1 MYEKHGTFVDPDN
14 LNEKLWRYI
23 DFTKLV
29 SMLLTQSLHFVRADQ
44 FQDPFEGSYSLPSI
58 ERYDSYLA
66 KIEATEN
73 LPPQAIKNLRDGWK
87 NLPQLRESQRL
98 THAVNCWHLNQYES
112 AAMWSLY
119 LKSNEGI
126 AIQSTYQRFCRSF
139 HETSIPVFIGKVRY
153 IDYEIEAFNDPG
165 NMFSAFLHKRKS
177 FEHEHEVR
185 AIVTHDKT
193 PGDYGQYVPTDL
205 GILIEAIHIAPN
217 APAWFFQLVKVTL
230 DRFDISVP
238 VLQSDLVKKPLY

>member
-1 MYEKHGTFVDPDN
+1 MYEKHGTFIDPTN

-29 SMLLTQSLHFVRADQ
+29 SMLLTQSLHFIRADQ

-58 ERYDSYLA
+58 ELFDSYLA
-66 KIEATEN
+66 KIEATED
-73 LPPQAIKNLRDGWK
+73 LPPNALKNLRDGWIL
-87 NLPQLRESQRL
+87 LPETRERQRL
-98 THAVNCWHLNQYES
+98 IHAVNCWHLNPHES

-126 AIQSTYQRFCRSF
+126 AIQSTYERFCESF
-139 HETSIPVFIGKVRY
+139 HKASMPVFVGQVRY
-153 IDYEIEAFNDPG
+153 IDYETEAFKEPG

-177 FEHEHEVR
+177 FEHEREVR
-185 AIVTHDKT
+185 AIVGHYKT
-193 PGDYGQYVPTDL
+193 PDDHGQYVPTDL

-217 APAWFFQLVKVTL
+217 APTWFFQLVGATL
-230 DRFDISVP
+230 DRFGISVP